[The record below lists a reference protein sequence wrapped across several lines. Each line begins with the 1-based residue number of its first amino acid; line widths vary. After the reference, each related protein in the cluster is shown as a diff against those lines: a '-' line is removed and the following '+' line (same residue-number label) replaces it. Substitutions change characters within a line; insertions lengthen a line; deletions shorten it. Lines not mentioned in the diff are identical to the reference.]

1 MSTNLPPLMESR
13 LAQALLDHSDLGVI
27 GLDAEGRVAVWN
39 EWMAGRTGIAS
50 GDAFQRALEDLFPQL
65 PSTVRNEIRAAL
77 ATGAPRVLSPV
88 LHAAWLPQSP
98 AARQVVRL
106 LPWHEQGGMLI
117 LIQDVTGQ
125 LAYEQRAEEVLRRT
139 NRALRVL
146 SECNQAVVRA
156 ADETQ
161 LLDDSCRIIVEEGG
175 FALAWVGYAEHDPAK
190 TVRAVAQAGLED
202 GRLDTIRASG
212 ADDEWGRGP
221 AGRAIRSGQPA
232 ISRDLQSDPDYAPWR
247 DEAAGRGCAAAIALP
262 LIADGR
268 TLGALNICA
277 ADLHAFDAEEVRLL
291 GELAADLAY
300 GVAALRTR
308 AAREQAEAQ
317 RVRQDWENIF
327 QAIGH
332 PAVILD
338 AQQRVIAVN
347 RATIRATAESE
358 EALLG
363 RRCYEIFH
371 GPQADQPPACCPF
384 RQMLSAEQPATEE
397 MEVEAL
403 GGWFLVSCT
412 PVFDQAGRLDKVI
425 HITTDITERK
435 RAELAL
441 REQMQRTVQLL
452 QTTLDGYILADTA
465 GQVVDVNSAYC
476 NLIGYTRDELLQMN
490 IRQLEGQLS
499 PQEIERRIELLV
511 QQGGARFE
519 TQHQRKDG
527 RLLDLD
533 VSITIIQQQDG
544 PLVAAFVRDITES
557 KQAAEALRQSERYN
571 RNLFESSP
579 IGLALCR
586 MDGALV
592 DVNPAYARI
601 IGRNMEE
608 MLPLTYWDITPE
620 KYAEEE
626 QRQLESL
633 RANGRYGP
641 YEKEYIHAD
650 GHLVPVRLQGQLIE
664 QGGEQYIWLSV
675 EDITERK
682 RAEEALNRTAASLNE
697 AQRIAHIGSWELDIT
712 NNILAWSDEI
722 YRMFEIDPAK
732 FGASYEAFLDAIHP
746 DDREAVNYA
755 YTNSLQVKI
764 PYAIDH
770 RLLFPDGRIK
780 YVHERCETF
789 YDNDKPIR
797 SVGTVQDITERKQA
811 EVAEREQRALAEA
824 LRDTAT
830 ALNSTL
836 DFEDLLERI
845 LANAGRVMPHD
856 TANIM
861 LLEDGIVRVVRGR
874 GYAERG
880 LAGFVAGLRFP
891 LAEITSLR
899 DMAATNRPLAVPDT
913 QAYPDWKRW
922 PGIDWVR
929 SYAGAPIRVKGQ
941 VIGFL
946 NLDSTVPGFFTQTHA
961 ERLQAFADQAGV
973 AIENARLYAE
983 TDRLRAFSEGIVQ
996 GMQEGICIEDADG
1009 RIAFVNPMMAR
1020 MVGCTE
1026 AELLGQH
1033 WSAIVAAE
1041 QRPKVAEETCRRAEG
1056 MAGRY
1061 ETILLTSDGRQTPVI
1076 VGSRPMYEGERFTGV
1091 LSVFADITDRAQ
1103 REEAQARLAAQIQE
1117 HAQRVQLIIDTV
1129 PEGVVLLDAEG
1140 RVVLA
1145 NPQGQQVLTTLAR
1158 AAVGDVVTQLAG
1170 RPLAE
1175 LLAPPLDT
1183 LWHEVRAGSRAYD
1196 VVARPL
1202 QDDPAAAGWVLVLRD
1217 VTQEREIQQ
1226 RIQQQE
1232 RLAAVGQLAAG
1243 IAHDFNNI
1251 MAVIT
1256 LRTEMALQ
1264 EADLSPRTREQL
1276 AVVSGQAKRA
1286 AALIQ
1291 QILDFSRRAALE
1303 RVPMDLSPFLKEV
1316 IKLLERTLLESVR
1329 IKLSYGPGEYVVNA
1343 DPTRIQQA
1351 IMNLA
1356 INARDAM
1363 PRGGRL
1369 QIALERT
1376 QVRPGEPPPLP
1387 GMDSGEWVQ
1396 IGVTDTGTGIASDVL
1411 PHIFEPFFTTKA
1423 PGQGSGLGLAQVWGI
1438 VQQHDGHIGVTTK
1451 VGHGTTFTIYLPS
1464 LATAQPEP
1472 EPVAELALPPGAG
1485 KAVLIVEDDATTRG
1499 ALADTLELL
1508 AYQPLPASNGEEAL
1522 ELFER
1527 HRDAIAL
1534 VLTDFVMPVMGG
1546 EALLRTLRERGWNG
1560 PAVVLSGY
1568 PLGEENAA
1576 PKIEGIVE
1584 WLQKPISV
1592 ERLAQTVARW
1602 A

>member
-161 LLDDSCRIIVEEGG
+161 LLDDICRIIVEEGD

-308 AAREQAEAQ
+308 AAREQAEAEAQ

-425 HITTDITERK
+425 HITNDITERK

-465 GQVVDVNSAYC
+465 GQVVDVNSACC

-499 PQEIERRIELLV
+499 PQEIECRIELMV

-519 TQHQRKDG
+519 TQHRRKDG

-571 RNLFESSP
+571 RNLF
-579 IGLALCR
+579 
-586 MDGALV
+586 
-592 DVNPAYARI
+592 
-601 IGRNMEE
+601 
-608 MLPLTYWDITPE
+608 
-620 KYAEEE
+620 
-626 QRQLESL
+626 
-633 RANGRYGP
+633 
-641 YEKEYIHAD
+641 
-650 GHLVPVRLQGQLIE
+650 
-664 QGGEQYIWLSV
+664 
-675 EDITERK
+675 
-682 RAEEALNRTAASLNE
+682 
-697 AQRIAHIGSWELDIT
+697 
-712 NNILAWSDEI
+712 
-722 YRMFEIDPAK
+722 
-732 FGASYEAFLDAIHP
+732 
-746 DDREAVNYA
+746 
-755 YTNSLQVKI
+755 
-764 PYAIDH
+764 
-770 RLLFPDGRIK
+770 
-780 YVHERCETF
+780 
-789 YDNDKPIR
+789 
-797 SVGTVQDITERKQA
+797 
-811 EVAEREQRALAEA
+811 
-824 LRDTAT
+824 
-830 ALNSTL
+830 
-836 DFEDLLERI
+836 
-845 LANAGRVMPHD
+845 
-856 TANIM
+856 
-861 LLEDGIVRVVRGR
+861 
-874 GYAERG
+874 
-880 LAGFVAGLRFP
+880 
-891 LAEITSLR
+891 
-899 DMAATNRPLAVPDT
+899 
-913 QAYPDWKRW
+913 
-922 PGIDWVR
+922 
-929 SYAGAPIRVKGQ
+929 
-941 VIGFL
+941 
-946 NLDSTVPGFFTQTHA
+946 
-961 ERLQAFADQAGV
+961 
-973 AIENARLYAE
+973 
-983 TDRLRAFSEGIVQ
+983 
-996 GMQEGICIEDADG
+996 
-1009 RIAFVNPMMAR
+1009 
-1020 MVGCTE
+1020 
-1026 AELLGQH
+1026 
-1033 WSAIVAAE
+1033 
-1041 QRPKVAEETCRRAEG
+1041 
-1056 MAGRY
+1056 
-1061 ETILLTSDGRQTPVI
+1061 
-1076 VGSRPMYEGERFTGV
+1076 
-1091 LSVFADITDRAQ
+1091 
-1103 REEAQARLAAQIQE
+1103 
-1117 HAQRVQLIIDTV
+1117 
-1129 PEGVVLLDAEG
+1129 
-1140 RVVLA
+1140 
-1145 NPQGQQVLTTLAR
+1145 
-1158 AAVGDVVTQLAG
+1158 
-1170 RPLAE
+1170 
-1175 LLAPPLDT
+1175 
-1183 LWHEVRAGSRAYD
+1183 
-1196 VVARPL
+1196 
-1202 QDDPAAAGWVLVLRD
+1202 
-1217 VTQEREIQQ
+1217 
-1226 RIQQQE
+1226 
-1232 RLAAVGQLAAG
+1232 
-1243 IAHDFNNI
+1243 
-1251 MAVIT
+1251 
-1256 LRTEMALQ
+1256 
-1264 EADLSPRTREQL
+1264 
-1276 AVVSGQAKRA
+1276 
-1286 AALIQ
+1286 
-1291 QILDFSRRAALE
+1291 
-1303 RVPMDLSPFLKEV
+1303 
-1316 IKLLERTLLESVR
+1316 
-1329 IKLSYGPGEYVVNA
+1329 
-1343 DPTRIQQA
+1343 
-1351 IMNLA
+1351 
-1356 INARDAM
+1356 
-1363 PRGGRL
+1363 
-1369 QIALERT
+1369 
-1376 QVRPGEPPPLP
+1376 
-1387 GMDSGEWVQ
+1387 
-1396 IGVTDTGTGIASDVL
+1396 
-1411 PHIFEPFFTTKA
+1411 
-1423 PGQGSGLGLAQVWGI
+1423 
-1438 VQQHDGHIGVTTK
+1438 
-1451 VGHGTTFTIYLPS
+1451 
-1464 LATAQPEP
+1464 
-1472 EPVAELALPPGAG
+1472 
-1485 KAVLIVEDDATTRG
+1485 
-1499 ALADTLELL
+1499 
-1508 AYQPLPASNGEEAL
+1508 
-1522 ELFER
+1522 
-1527 HRDAIAL
+1527 
-1534 VLTDFVMPVMGG
+1534 
-1546 EALLRTLRERGWNG
+1546 
-1560 PAVVLSGY
+1560 
-1568 PLGEENAA
+1568 
-1576 PKIEGIVE
+1576 
-1584 WLQKPISV
+1584 
-1592 ERLAQTVARW
+1592 
-1602 A
+1602 